1 MEKPKNR
8 KKSIDSIVC
17 SYISATNIVILVLQ
31 LLELFGAGTACVV
44 SPIERINYLGND
56 IHIPTLEQTNPLY
69 LELKNTMAE
78 IQYGKVDHPWAR
90 AID

>member
-17 SYISATNIVILVLQ
+17 SCFSAINIVILVLQ
-31 LLELFGAGTACVV
+31 ILELFGVGTACVV

-56 IHIPTLEQTNPLY
+56 LHIPTLEQTNSLY
-69 LELKNTMAE
+69 LEFKNTLAE